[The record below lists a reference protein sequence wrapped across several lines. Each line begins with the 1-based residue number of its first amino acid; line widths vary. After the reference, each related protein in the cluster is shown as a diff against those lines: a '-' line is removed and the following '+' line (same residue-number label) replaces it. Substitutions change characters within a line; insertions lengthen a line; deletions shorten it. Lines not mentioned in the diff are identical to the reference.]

1 VARTFQCT
9 LVTPH
14 RQVFDEQ
21 VTHVTIPAHD
31 GQIGVLPSR
40 APLMVKLGYGPLRV
54 DVASGGGGAGGT
66 RWYCI
71 GGGFAQMKGNRLSLV
86 ASEATTVDE
95 IDRQEAQA
103 ALKEAQARVTHS
115 DAEFDLNQR
124 DQARARTMLQLL
136 GR

>member
-1 VARTFQCT
+1 MARTFQCT

-21 VTHVTIPAHD
+21 VTHVSIPAHD

-40 APLMVKLGYGPLRV
+40 APLMVKLGCGALRV
-54 DVASGGGGAGGT
+54 DVAAGDGAGGS

-86 ASEATTVDE
+86 ASEATTVEE
-95 IDRQEAQA
+95 IDRQEALA

-136 GR
+136 DR